1 MEKLLLASGSS
12 RRKELLEQIGVHY
25 QSASMDIDESVHVN
39 EAPSD
44 YVLRLAREKAQA
56 GIEGNPDMVVLAA
69 DTSVVV
75 AGNILGKPV
84 NAQAA
89 FDMLRQLSG
98 TTHQVLTA
106 IAVVQNIQ
114 GKVNVEDQLV
124 VTEVSFSAITDQQ
137 IEQYIQTG
145 EPMGKSGAY
154 GIQGKAALFVEHL
167 QGSYSNVVGLPL
179 AETGKLLERFN
190 IPIWRD

>member
-179 AETGKLLERFN
+179 AETGKLLQRFN
-190 IPIWRD
+190 IPIWLD

>member
-1 MEKLLLASGSS
+1 
-12 RRKELLEQIGVHY
+12 
-25 QSASMDIDESVHVN
+25 
-39 EAPSD
+39 
-44 YVLRLAREKAQA
+44 
-56 GIEGNPDMVVLAA
+56 VLAA

-75 AGNILGKPV
+75 AGNILGKPD
-84 NAQAA
+84 NAHVAH
-89 FDMLRQLSG
+89 DMLRQLSG

-106 IAVVQNIQ
+106 IAVAQYIKGDMSIAAQV
-114 GKVNVEDQLV
+114 V
-124 VTEVSFSAITDQQ
+124 VTEVSFSVLTDQQ
-137 IEQYIQTG
+137 IAQYIKTG